1 MHVNQLPETLILV
14 EHLSLDTLR
23 VHTRLKTDSRSS
35 AMTEGPNDALVS
47 IEKDRWMTLT
57 YTRGLYS
64 CCY

>member
-47 IEKDRWMTLT
+47 IEKDR
-57 YTRGLYS
+57 
-64 CCY
+64 